1 MNPEL
6 RKLINELPPEHTCKD
21 ARSREQIYEDNIQ
34 HEHKQ
39 FMANVDSTLDY
50 YHNQYSSRTWGS
62 NFVDRLTDYPDMTI
76 REFFEMAACD
86 DEDDF
91 DPDIDYGEMREKDLS
106 LEENAEWD
114 NPEVMEDDV

>member
-1 MNPEL
+1 MTSEL
-6 RKLINELPPEHTCKD
+6 QKIRNELLPEHTCKD
-21 ARSREQIYEDNIQ
+21 ARSLGQIYEDNIQ
-34 HEHKQ
+34 HEHKK

-50 YHNQYSSRTWGS
+50 YYNQYSTRTWGS

-91 DPDIDYGEMREKDLS
+91 DPDIDYGEMREVDLS

-114 NPEVMEDDV
+114 NSEVMEED